1 MFEICHDPIAVVY
14 VFVFLITP
22 IAAVTG
28 TPAGATPAYHSL
40 DGASLLAIARAAR
53 RRGYVVIWV
62 ERFMDV
68 FLARADALCP
78 GSEVPLE
85 AFANSTGLRV
95 HPVPP
100 NIEALRALWV
110 VDYE

>member
-1 MFEICHDPIAVVY
+1 MYTFAESKTNVCARPQQRRFY
-14 VFVFLITP
+14 TFLS
-22 IAAVTG
+22 
-28 TPAGATPAYHSL
+28 TPAYHSL

-85 AFANSTGLRV
+85 RFARSTGLRV